1 MKKII
6 SNFDMFHI
14 FTLLAVILFFLI
26 DVINDFI
33 SSLHNG
39 IHFYFELFFVIT
51 LMYLLTAQFRK
62 IYLTKNMLNSASD
75 KLTTIEEGLHE
86 IIDNQFSVWKLT
98 KAETD
103 VAWFVIKGISFP
115 KIAELRNVS
124 EKTIHQQ
131 MSSVYKKSDSKNRHE
146 FMSGF
151 LEDFINFKE

>member
-39 IHFYFELFFVIT
+39 IHFYFELFSVIT

-131 MSSVYKKSDSKNRHE
+131 MSSVYKKSDTKNRHE

-151 LEDFINFKE
+151 LEDFINH

>member
-26 DVINDFI
+26 DVIDDFI
-33 SSLHNG
+33 SSHHNS

-51 LMYLLTAQFRK
+51 LMYLLTTQFRK

>member
-1 MKKII
+1 
-6 SNFDMFHI
+6 
-14 FTLLAVILFFLI
+14 
-26 DVINDFI
+26 
-33 SSLHNG
+33 
-39 IHFYFELFFVIT
+39 
-51 LMYLLTAQFRK
+51 
-62 IYLTKNMLNSASD
+62 MLNSASD

-103 VAWFVIKGISFP
+103 IAWFVIKGISFP

-124 EKTIHQQ
+124 ENTIHQQ
-131 MSSVYKKSDSKNRHE
+131 ISSVYKKSDSKNRHE

>member
-33 SSLHNG
+33 SSYHNS

-51 LMYLLTAQFRK
+51 LMYLLTTQFRK
-62 IYLTKNMLNSASD
+62 IYLTKNELNSASD

-103 VAWFVIKGISFP
+103 IAWFVIKGISFP
-115 KIAELRNVS
+115 KIAELSNVS

>member
-1 MKKII
+1 MKKIT
-6 SNFDMFHI
+6 SDSDMFHM
-14 FTLLAVILFFLI
+14 FTLLTVILFFLI
-26 DVINDFI
+26 DVIDDFT
-33 SSLHNG
+33 SEHHNG
-39 IHFYFELFFVIT
+39 IHFYFELFFVIALT
-51 LMYLLTAQFRK
+51 YLLVTQFRR
-62 IYLTKNMLNSASD
+62 IYLTKNELISTND

-86 IIDNQFSVWKLT
+86 LIDQQFSTWGLT

-131 MSSVYKKSDSKNRHE
+131 ISSVYKKSDTKNRHE

-151 LEDFINFKE
+151 LEEFINH